1 MKRREYLAMGA
12 LTGAVTTVGCLS
24 WFRDDDSSDGNTS
37 AQNDADADGDDG
49 APTDAAGNET
59 AEDASAERERNTS
72 DGDAD
77 DGTAENTTETGNE
90 NESDQEAEDKPIAPD
105 ENETEIDRD
114 QYNQSEPPAME
125 ERPQSDIESTVDD
138 IERRNGRVT
147 VTVTV
152 RNVSSRAIDIVD
164 VEILF
169 YDENGRYLD
178 SRIETITDLE
188 AGASETVEITV
199 RTETI
204 RGDPAEIELEATP
217 MDRAN

>member
-1 MKRREYLAMGA
+1 MNRRKYLATGA

-24 WFRDDDSSDGNTS
+24 WFRDDDSGDGNTS

-49 APTDAAGNET
+49 APTDADGNET
-59 AEDASAERERNTS
+59 VEDASEEREQNTS
-72 DGDAD
+72 DGDD
-77 DGTAENTTETGNE
+77 DGAENTTETE
-90 NESDQEAEDKPIAPD
+90 NESDQDAEDKPIAPD

-114 QYNQSEPPAME
+114 QYNESEPAAME

-138 IERRNGRVT
+138 IERRNGRVS

-152 RNVSSRAIDIVD
+152 RNVSSQAIDIVD

-169 YDENGRYLD
+169 YDANGGYLD

-188 AGASETVEITV
+188 AGASETVEIAV

-217 MDRAN
+217 MDCVN